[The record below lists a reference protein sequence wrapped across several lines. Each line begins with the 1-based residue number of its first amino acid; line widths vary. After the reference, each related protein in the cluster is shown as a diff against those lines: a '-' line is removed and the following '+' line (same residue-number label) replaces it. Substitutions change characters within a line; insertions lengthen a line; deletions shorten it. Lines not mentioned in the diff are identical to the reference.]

1 MSEHTSERTPE
12 SNGPRAIKDIQPEH
26 GALVRPNGPP
36 TTLGPQA
43 QVNPFWSETQRDEAI
58 LRACRPSH
66 LPREI
71 PEVAPPSTTA
81 VSPPREAPDA
91 VRLMFHGLL
100 QENARLW
107 SEREV
112 AGPGGWGQHVMPF
125 GSQQSML
132 GGVLGEP
139 QGRDVLGA
147 LMDIMKP
154 SWGSSFSQSDKGLLG
169 ALSMPVDLGGGWM
182 SSRPEQ
188 GFFGG
193 STQAHRGNLQ
203 VQLCFNWS
211 FFQAYATTWKF

>member
-12 SNGPRAIKDIQPEH
+12 SNGPRAIEDIQPEH
-26 GALVRPNGPP
+26 GALVRPSGPP

-66 LPREI
+66 LCREI
-71 PEVAPPSTTA
+71 PEVAPPSVTA

-91 VRLMFHGLL
+91 VGMMVHGLL

-132 GGVLGEP
+132 GGVKTPHYE
-139 QGRDVLGA
+139 R
-147 LMDIMKP
+147 K
-154 SWGSSFSQSDKGLLG
+154 GSSMKNWPILSETTRSVTVYTTNSAVQMGYLLVFMVYRRFIS
-169 ALSMPVDLGGGWM
+169 LVIP
-182 SSRPEQ
+182 
-188 GFFGG
+188 
-193 STQAHRGNLQ
+193 
-203 VQLCFNWS
+203 
-211 FFQAYATTWKF
+211 